1 MMRGLI
7 IIINIFNHLM
17 SVKYITYSTARSM
30 SAMASWWCFNSA
42 HRADLLPSSVLYSP
56 SGPSLKIYIQSTKIF
71 NCKCKCSPGVAERLV
86 VQGEGG
92 EGVARPELLVA
103 LLLERPGQPFVL
115 PGCGPLVQLHLVLGL
130 GELGQEPGDIS
141 QDTI

>member
-56 SGPSLKIYIQSTKIF
+56 SGPSLKIYIQPAKIF
-71 NCKCKCSPGVAERLV
+71 SCLCVPGVAERLV

-103 LLLERPGQPFVL
+103 LLLECPGQHIVL
-115 PGCGPLVQLHLVLGL
+115 PGGGPPLVQLRLVLGL
-130 GELGQEPGDIS
+130 GELGQEPG
-141 QDTI
+141 TIVSKLCQ

>member
-1 MMRGLI
+1 
-7 IIINIFNHLM
+7 
-17 SVKYITYSTARSM
+17 M

-56 SGPSLKIYIQSTKIF
+56 SGPSLKIYIQPAKIF

-92 EGVARPELLVA
+92 EGVPRPELLVA
-103 LLLERPGQPFVL
+103 LLLERPGQPIIL
-115 PGCGPLVQLHLVLGL
+115 PGGGLLLVQLHLVLGL
-130 GELGQEPGDIS
+130 GELGQEPGSIVRIFS
-141 QDTI
+141 RWHHFN